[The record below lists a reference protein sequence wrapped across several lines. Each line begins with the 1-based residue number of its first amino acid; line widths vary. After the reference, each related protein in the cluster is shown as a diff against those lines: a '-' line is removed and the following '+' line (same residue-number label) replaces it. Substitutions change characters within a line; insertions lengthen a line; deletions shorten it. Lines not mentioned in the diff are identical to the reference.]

1 MSYILPTASTTVT
14 ASQRLV
20 IRVVVHI
27 AQFVSEW
34 QPTRVQRL
42 LRIISR
48 GAKPGSYEDVSRAR
62 DDVLSVS
69 TISRGPSA
77 CLVRSISVV
86 LLCRLRGSWADW
98 CVGVLAEPPF
108 MAHAWVEADGRIVDE
123 ELRPDE
129 VRVLV
134 RVTAYRAASLSDPS
148 SSNSGRR

>member
-14 ASQRLV
+14 ALQGVV

-34 QPTRVQRL
+34 QPARVQRL
-42 LRIISR
+42 LRTISR
-48 GAKPGSYEDVSRAR
+48 GARPGSYDEVSRAR
-62 DDVLSVS
+62 DDVLTMS

-134 RVTAYRAASLSDPS
+134 RVPVHQAASLPDPS
-148 SSNSGRR
+148 SSDSGRR